1 MKVALGV
8 NQLPTVISFHVEWRR
23 TLYKI
28 KKHQVKFLCF
38 TKSAVFEKAG
48 SSAGWSA
55 GPLETVMVSLEAKML
70 DSSPG
75 RMSYTRW
82 KYPHFFLF
90 IRPASLR
97 IPLLPASC
105 WSPGIVLTQL
115 KSDSAVPWKFL
126 SNTFLLCIMIR
137 AERCTFMSEWFYG
150 WEWSRQPPPPVA
162 LGASQAS
169 NAESSSAMW
178 PGIPRPAMNHL
189 GGPQVC
195 FSNRKTV

>member
-23 TLYKI
+23 ALYKI

-55 GPLETVMVSLEAKML
+55 GPLETAMVSLEAKML

-75 RMSYTRW
+75 QMSYTRW
-82 KYPHFFLF
+82 KYAHFFLF
-90 IRPASLR
+90 IHPAFLR

-105 WSPGIVLTQL
+105 WSPGIILTQL
-115 KSDSAVPWKFL
+115 KNHSAVPWKAL
-126 SNTFLLCIMIR
+126 NDTFLYVLWSGQ
-137 AERCTFMSEWFYG
+137 RCTFMSE
-150 WEWSRQPPPPVA
+150 
-162 LGASQAS
+162 
-169 NAESSSAMW
+169 
-178 PGIPRPAMNHL
+178 L
-189 GGPQVC
+189 GGNGAGSPLHRWLWERAKKAALPRGLAFPVLL
-195 FSNRKTV
+195 

>member
-55 GPLETVMVSLEAKML
+55 GPLETAMVSLEAKML
-70 DSSPG
+70 DSSLG
-75 RMSYTRW
+75 QMSYTRW
-82 KYPHFFLF
+82 KYAHFFLF
-90 IRPASLR
+90 ICPASLR

-105 WSPGIVLTQL
+105 WSPGIILTQL
-115 KSDSAVPWKFL
+115 KSRSAVPWKFL
-126 SNTFLLCIMIR
+126 SNTFLLCIMIG
-137 AERCTFMSEWFYG
+137 AEMHLYEWIG

-162 LGASQAS
+162 LGASQ
-169 NAESSSAMW
+169 ESSSATW
-178 PGIPRPAMNHL
+178 PGIPRPAMSHL

-195 FSNRKTV
+195 FNNRKTI

>member
-55 GPLETVMVSLEAKML
+55 GPLETAMVSLEAKML

-82 KYPHFFLF
+82 KYFIFISFFPF
-90 IRPASLR
+90 HTPSLPKNPTSACKLLVSWHR
-97 IPLLPASC
+97 FNTAKKRQCCPLEILEQYISFMYYDQGREMHLYEWMVLWVGMEQAAPSTGGFGSEPSQQCRKQLCHVAWHSPSC
-105 WSPGIVLTQL
+105 YEP
-115 KSDSAVPWKFL
+115 PW
-126 SNTFLLCIMIR
+126 
-137 AERCTFMSEWFYG
+137 
-150 WEWSRQPPPPVA
+150 
-162 LGASQAS
+162 
-169 NAESSSAMW
+169 W
-178 PGIPRPAMNHL
+178 PTDVF
-189 GGPQVC
+189 Q
-195 FSNRKTV
+195 